1 FSRIYNALLRHQYAR
16 LLKDFPRGLPST
28 GNIGSEFLLEEG
40 IDWVAKRLPQI
51 PQPFMGYFHF
61 LPPHGPYNTSLQFY
75 DHFAGD
81 GFQPP
86 DKPEDVFTRRFSR
99 AALLKRRR
107 EYDEFILYV
116 DDQFGR
122 FFGEL
127 EASGLLDNT
136 WLILT
141 SDHGELNE
149 RGISGHSTDALF
161 EPVLRVPLLIFE
173 PGRTSRLD
181 VFDATSAADVLP
193 TVASLAGQAMPD
205 WGEGLPLPPFAE
217 APATARSLYAVK
229 ADKNAKLAP
238 LEHAS
243 LMMLKEDYKLLYS
256 YGLKGPAAGELVRLF
271 DIKSDP
277 EEMNDLYTSSQ
288 AIADE
293 LLHELKS
300 KIQEVNQPYL

>member
-1 FSRIYNALLRHQYAR
+1 M
-16 LLKDFPRGLPST
+16 
-28 GNIGSEFLLEEG
+28 
-40 IDWVAKRLPQI
+40 AKRLPQI
-51 PQPFMGYFHF
+51 PQPFLGYFHF

-75 DHFAGD
+75 DQFAGD
-81 GFQPP
+81 GFEPP

-122 FFGEL
+122 FFNEL
-127 EASGLLDNT
+127 EASGLLENT

-181 VFDATSAADVLP
+181 IFDPTSAADVLP
-193 TVASLAGQAMPD
+193 TVASLAGQPQSRTGAKGFLCRPLLR
-205 WGEGLPLPPFAE
+205 LPA
-217 APATARSLYAVK
+217 ATRSLYAVK

-243 LMMLKEDYKLLYS
+243 LMMLKDGYKLMYS

-271 DIKSDP
+271 DLKADP
-277 EEMNDLYTSSQ
+277 EEMNNIYTSSQ
-288 AIADE
+288 GIADE

-300 KIQEVNQPYL
+300 KIQEINQPYL